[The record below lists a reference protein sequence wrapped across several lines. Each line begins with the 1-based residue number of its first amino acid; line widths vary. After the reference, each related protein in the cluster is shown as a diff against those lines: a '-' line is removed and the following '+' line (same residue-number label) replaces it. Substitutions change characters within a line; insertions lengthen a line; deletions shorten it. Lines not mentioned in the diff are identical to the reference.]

1 MIRTGV
7 IDSLNLSSSD
17 LESLFLSEDNY
28 TIEPIKGIG
37 VFKPER
43 WKSAFKKP
51 LTQNIIE
58 AKILH
63 TSTGLE
69 LPIKRYSIPKD
80 KQTLEFAGLHGYNDK
95 SNTLKELLQ
104 SLKGQIQDKSLTRL
118 DIAIDF
124 KEKIPIRVIKH
135 IRKVRQ
141 KLFSWYNSTY
151 FKTERENKKN
161 YHINILLYD
170 KGIKENLNDDV
181 SRLEFSFGGSYF
193 RGKYKIKDLPLL
205 YAKMEKTIKR
215 FTGLN
220 IEIER
225 L

>member
-17 LESLFLSEDNY
+17 LESLFFDEDNY
-28 TIEPIKGIG
+28 IIEPIKGIG
-37 VFKPER
+37 VFEPER

-69 LPIKRYSIPKD
+69 LPIKRYSTSKP

-104 SLKGQIQDKSLTRL
+104 SLKGQIQEKSLTRL

-124 KEKIPIRVIKH
+124 KEKIPTRVIKQ
-135 IRKVRQ
+135 IKKVRVP
-141 KLFSWYNSTY
+141 FNWCNSTY
-151 FKTERENKKN
+151 FKTEKEKKKN
-161 YHINILLYD
+161 YHINILCYD
-170 KGIKENLNDDV
+170 KGIKENLNDDI
-181 SRLEFSFGGSYF
+181 SRLEISFGGSYF

-205 YAKMEKTIKR
+205 YEKMEKAIKR

-220 IEIER
+220 IDIER